1 MGSLQAAHPDL
12 RDSQM
17 NSPGSSA
24 EQMPSQMVSHAEEP
38 PPKRA
43 NHLGWLSSRAFHL
56 QTTITPAAVYDL
68 DAHDD
73 GAAGGDLNHLQTII
87 AGRAVRLGPMG
98 VPQYLVSMPMDCLS
112 GPMHEVIIDDSFLDE
127 DKESDD
133 EGDDEG
139 DEDDESD
146 ESDDEM
152 PALLEEESDN
162 DLGEAEQISESD
174 GSKSSNVSI
183 VEPQMFADSG
193 SMADR
198 AHMLGVPT
206 RSFRKIKRFGL
217 PLVFCSVLW
226 WLARSR
232 TCKST

>member
-1 MGSLQAAHPDL
+1 
-12 RDSQM
+12 
-17 NSPGSSA
+17 
-24 EQMPSQMVSHAEEP
+24 
-38 PPKRA
+38 
-43 NHLGWLSSRAFHL
+43 
-56 QTTITPAAVYDL
+56 
-68 DAHDD
+68 
-73 GAAGGDLNHLQTII
+73 
-87 AGRAVRLGPMG
+87 
-98 VPQYLVSMPMDCLS
+98 
-112 GPMHEVIIDDSFLDE
+112 MHEVIIDDSSLDE

-183 VEPQMFADSG
+183 VEPQVFADSG

-226 WLARSR
+226 WLARSPEITQQHDLR
-232 TCKST
+232 LAEYFAGVKSVTRGCRAEGIPAASYELNDADTDEAWCGPHNWHGALSLGDPSNGGLQYVIPGYL